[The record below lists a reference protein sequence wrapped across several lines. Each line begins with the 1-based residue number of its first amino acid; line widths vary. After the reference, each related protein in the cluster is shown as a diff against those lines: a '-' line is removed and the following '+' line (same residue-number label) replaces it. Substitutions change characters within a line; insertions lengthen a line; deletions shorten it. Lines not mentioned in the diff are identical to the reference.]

1 MMKKTA
7 MNYSEATAQAI
18 DVNLIIDASLLAFIN
33 IAVSLIILA
42 LVTAGAL
49 MGDKKQ

>member
-1 MMKKTA
+1 M
-7 MNYSEATAQAI
+7 
-18 DVNLIIDASLLAFIN
+18 IN
-33 IAVSLIILA
+33 IIVSLIILA